1 MNTAPSS
8 PLKQL
13 TPAWYTVVMGL
24 AGLSLAWHAAVPVF
38 GDGAAAGARVIGV
51 VAAAV
56 FLVLVAASAWRL
68 RRHPEAWAADL
79 AHPVRHVF
87 LAAAPIALLLLVTSA
102 TTAGWG
108 GPLAEALWWAATLG
122 QLSVTAW
129 VMSRWWRPAPDSS
142 LNVPAL
148 TPALFIPAVG
158 NVLVPLAGVP
168 LGQSEW
174 AAAQFAIGLLLW
186 PVVLVLLILRLQQQ
200 GLWPEP
206 MLPASF
212 IFVAPP
218 SAIGLSAQRLGAAP
232 LVVWGAWGVALFALL
247 WVMPLMRRIAA
258 LPFGMA
264 HWGMSFPMAALTT
277 LTLRLSPTG
286 ALSRLGIGLLSLTTL
301 LITALAL
308 ATLRGMRNGS
318 LLTPEPAP
326 PVRAASAAT

>member
-1 MNTAPSS
+1 MNTAAS

-24 AGLSLAWHAAVPVF
+24 AGLSLAWHAAVPAW
-38 GDGAAAGARVIGV
+38 GDGAAVGARVIG
-51 VAAAV
+51 ALATAV
-56 FLVLVAASAWRL
+56 FLALVAAGIWRL

-87 LAAAPIALLLLVTSA
+87 VAAAPIALLLLVTSA
-102 TTAGWG
+102 TTAGWNG
-108 GPLAEALWWAATLG
+108 ALTQALWWSASLG
-122 QLSVTAW
+122 QLSVTTW
-129 VMSRWWRPAPDSS
+129 VMSRWWRQTPRSS
-142 LNVPAL
+142 LNGAAL

-168 LGQSEW
+168 LGQPEW

-200 GLWPEP
+200 GLWPEA

-218 SAIGLSAQRLGAAP
+218 SAIGLSALCLGATP
-232 LVVWGAWGVALFALL
+232 LVVWGTWGVALFALL
-247 WVMPLMRRIAA
+247 WVMPLVRRIAA

-264 HWGMSFPMAALTT
+264 HWGLSFPMAAFTA
-277 LTLRLSPTG
+277 LTLRLNPTG
-286 ALSRLGIGLLSLTTL
+286 PLSRLGIGLLSITTL
-301 LITALAL
+301 LITALAV

-318 LLTPEPAP
+318 LLAPEAP
-326 PVRAASAAT
+326 PPMATAAAA